1 MDQLLLNIKEP
12 EKLSFIKELLS
23 AFDYVELVAEKH
35 NVHNTKNDK
44 DFENGLTESIQWV
57 NQHKKGN
64 VTLTKT
70 FEQLLNE
77 L

>member
-23 AFDYVELVAEKH
+23 AFDYVELVDEKH
-35 NVHNTKNDK
+35 DVSNVNDK
-44 DFENGLTESIQWV
+44 SFENGLTESIEWI

-64 VTLTKT
+64 VAQTKT

-77 L
+77 I

>member
-12 EKLSFIKELLS
+12 EKLTFIKELLS
-23 AFDYVELVAEKH
+23 AFDYVELIEEKH
-35 NVHNTKNDK
+35 NID
-44 DFENGLTESIQWV
+44 DESFEDGLKESIEWV
-57 NQHKKGN
+57 KKHKEGKITQH
-64 VTLTKT
+64 KT